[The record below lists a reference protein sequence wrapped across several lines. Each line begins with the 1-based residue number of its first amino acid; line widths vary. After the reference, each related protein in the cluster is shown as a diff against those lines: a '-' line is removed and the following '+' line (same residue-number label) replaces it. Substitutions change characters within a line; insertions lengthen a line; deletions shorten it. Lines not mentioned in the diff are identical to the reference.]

1 MSRIVQL
8 IQDDDILQER
18 LYNMFLT
25 ELEHDRLADAK
36 EIYMLLKDDTKG
48 SKELKRRMKLSLL
61 ALIDTLDI
69 DQVFSQ
75 VGALNPKHE
84 ETIRY
89 QHLHFILNKNKS

>member
-1 MSRIVQL
+1 MPRIVQI

-25 ELEHDRLADAK
+25 ELEHDRLSDAR
-36 EIYMLLKDDTKG
+36 EIYSLLKDKTKS
-48 SKELKRRMKLSLL
+48 SKELKRRMKVSLL
-61 ALIDTLDI
+61 TLIDSLDI

-75 VGALNPKHE
+75 VGALDTNHE

-89 QHLHFILNKNKS
+89 QHLHSILNKQ